1 MLVKLGDVW
10 VDPTK
15 VVMIE
20 HSGLDIA
27 IVTETRSGL
36 STGNIDDFAA
46 IINNAVGSSYGG
58 VDEEETGAP
67 A

>member
-1 MLVKLGDVW
+1 MLVKLGDMW

-15 VVMIE
+15 VVMLE
-20 HSGLDIA
+20 PGLSIA
-27 IVTETRSGL
+27 IVTETRSAL
-36 STGNIDDFAA
+36 SAGDVDDFAS

-58 VDEEETGAP
+58 QDEEETGAP